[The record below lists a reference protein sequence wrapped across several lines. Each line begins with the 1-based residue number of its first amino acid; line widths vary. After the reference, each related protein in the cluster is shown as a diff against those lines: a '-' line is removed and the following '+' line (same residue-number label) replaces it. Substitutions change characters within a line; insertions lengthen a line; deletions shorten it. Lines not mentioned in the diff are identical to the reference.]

1 MSLGL
6 SLELYSHILTATITI
21 LFLIGIYILHLLGD
35 RKSVVIELKSLI
47 CSVIL
52 FALESLVILVP
63 LIDLLRKDIATP
75 GSILW
80 DNYDY
85 SPLKLVKLSLKNS
98 IGMGSENIGIILLL
112 LTFIGI
118 FFWERYLLT

>member
-1 MSLGL
+1 M
-6 SLELYSHILTATITI
+6 
-21 LFLIGIYILHLLGD
+21 
-35 RKSVVIELKSLI
+35 
-47 CSVIL
+47 IL